1 MALRVF
7 PCTYPKIQ
15 SVRHDVWK
23 ASRHIFEMSMF
34 SPRWWVGDAGKS
46 MASMVW
52 ESFMRMAPIYGILL
66 EPSYCILWIPMATE
80 RSRNIIQYLDVFR
93 AEMVRFQI
101 TPSLISGFKRVCHIL
116 MDIQTCGYGSM
127 FTNGSTRERWR
138 CFPVD
143 VFTPIISKAV
153 AGFKTSNKN
162 QQCCEK
168 SWIQTLQGHHPLF
181 PGFYHNADYNHHH
194 RTRPYRARWGEPSAD
209 MCRFRGKIILML
221 FFFP

>member
-1 MALRVF
+1 MMGGGR
-7 PCTYPKIQ
+7 
-15 SVRHDVWK
+15 WK
-23 ASRHIFEMSMF
+23 
-34 SPRWWVGDAGKS
+34 
-46 MASMVW
+46 
-52 ESFMRMAPIYGILL
+52 IYGIYGLGILYEDGTYLWHPFRAQLL
-66 EPSYCILWIPMATE
+66 YPLDTNGNGTFKKYHPI
-80 RSRNIIQYLDVFR
+80 SRCFFR

-221 FFFP
+221 FFFSVDLYCSSHSEYQWIS